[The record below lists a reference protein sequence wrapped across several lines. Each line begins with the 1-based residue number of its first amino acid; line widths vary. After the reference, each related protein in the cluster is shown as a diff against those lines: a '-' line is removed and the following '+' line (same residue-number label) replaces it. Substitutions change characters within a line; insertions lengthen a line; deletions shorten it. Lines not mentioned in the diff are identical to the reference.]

1 MKNKDRL
8 VINQNIIF
16 KIIKQIFIEQSNMFT
31 KKNHLKAK
39 NEDNINLF
47 FNNNEIDVTIS
58 IDESYV
64 SEQKIFID
72 KIKSEVKIMIEL
84 LTNYKVKSVSI
95 VLKKID

>member
-16 KIIKQIFIEQSNMFT
+16 KIIKQIFIEQSSMFT
-31 KKNHLKAK
+31 KKNYLKAK

-64 SEQKIFID
+64 SEQKFFID

-84 LTNYKVKSVSI
+84 LTNYKVKSISI